1 MGLLNSIREVLGI
14 GSRGP
19 GEAPARRPPDVTYR
33 AELVGAQH
41 EGYESVYLSTE
52 RQAELLAPRAD
63 GLPPLHLVRHAGA
76 LWLAEDTTG
85 KLINVD
91 NRYLRRL
98 GIFGVKVRGTR
109 YYTGRARLG
118 PAALVREPDNPPR
131 PQRRGDSRRRRDAWS
146 LQQGHGPEP
155 RETPGRGRA
164 LASCG
169 DLDRPGE
176 GHLRTFR
183 HTPTPLPHLLS
194 PMAPTWM
201 RPRRGPFAVL
211 ARPKSSRRLSV
222 EIASGHA

>member
-1 MGLLNSIREVLGI
+1 MGLLKSIREVLGI

-33 AELVGAQH
+33 AELVSAQH

-98 GIFGVKVRGTR
+98 GIFGVKVRGTP

-118 PAALVREPDNPPR
+118 PAALVREPDNPHDPNAVAIHVGGEMLGHYNKGMAR
-131 PQRRGDSRRRRDAWS
+131 SLAKRLDAGEP
-146 LQQGHGPEP
+146 LQAVVISTDPAKVISAP
-155 RETPGRGRA
+155 SDILR
-164 LASCG
+164 
-169 DLDRPGE
+169 
-176 GHLRTFR
+176 HLYRTF
-183 HTPTPLPHLLS
+183 
-194 PMAPTWM
+194 
-201 RPRRGPFAVL
+201 
-211 ARPKSSRRLSV
+211 
-222 EIASGHA
+222 